1 MVAQIHFVP
10 RLPYNHA
17 SVAPVSGGFRA
28 RHNARHNASHKK
40 SALLSAGALA
50 AASVIPPAIAVAQES
65 APLAQ
70 QTSAVVPEPICL
82 ADFEPLAKAKMPT
95 MGWEY
100 INGGAADELTLR
112 WNKEAFQRIRLKPHV
127 LVDVSKLDTRVT
139 LFGKDHAFPILLAPT
154 AAQKLTHP
162 EGELA
167 TARGAGAAGA
177 ATVLSSFSNTSL
189 EDVAAVAKTP
199 LWFQLYAQT
208 DHGFTRD
215 LVQRAEAAGYQAL
228 CLTVDT
234 PIAGARN
241 RETRANVKLSAL
253 PNLKGL
259 KGFGSEGTVR
269 TGSLDIFS
277 SVLDAAL
284 SWKDVEWL
292 RSFAKIPLL
301 VKGVLNPDD
310 ADRAVKAGVAGI
322 MVSNHGGRNLDTVP
336 ATIDALPQVAEKV
349 AGRVPVLVDGGIRR
363 GTDVL
368 KGLALGANAVL
379 IGRPYLYGLGA
390 EGEAGVAKVVGIL
403 QREFAMAMVLT
414 GRTNI
419 ASIDRSVIWS

>member
-1 MVAQIHFVP
+1 VRFT
-10 RLPYNHA
+10 R
-17 SVAPVSGGFRA
+17 FTTRFT
-28 RHNARHNASHKK
+28 RRE
-40 SALLSAGALA
+40 ALVSAGALA
-50 AASVIPPAIAVAQES
+50 AASAFPQSGGLAEDAAVPSPAANADAGQ
-65 APLAQ
+65 A
-70 QTSAVVPEPICL
+70 ICL
-82 ADFEPLAKAKMPT
+82 ADFEPLARAKIPT

-112 WNKEAFQRIRLKPHV
+112 ANQEAYRRIRLKPRV
-127 LVDVSKLDTRVT
+127 LVDVSRLDTRVT
-139 LFGKDHAFPILLAPT
+139 LFGQVHEFPILLAPT

-177 ATVLSSFSNTSL
+177 AMVLSSFSNTSL
-189 EDVAAVAKTP
+189 EEVAAVAKTP

-215 LVQRAEAAGYQAL
+215 LVQRAEEAGYRAL

-241 RETRANVKLSAL
+241 RETRAGVKLSPL
-253 PNLKGL
+253 PNLANL
-259 KGFGSEGTVR
+259 KGAGGRAEIR

-336 ATIDALPQVAEKV
+336 ATIEALPPVADQV

-368 KGLALGANAVL
+368 KALALGANAVL

-390 EGEAGVAKVVGIL
+390 AGETGVAKVVAIL
-403 QREFAMAMVLT
+403 QREFSMAMALA
-414 GRTNI
+414 GRTTV
-419 ASIDRSVIWS
+419 AGIDRSVIWT